1 MARILL
7 WNVNFSAPLH
17 ASRVTVGHN
26 MCQWCVS
33 NLSCI
38 WSYLEINFFHVVV
51 IVYVYITPKLPFC
64 FLKKSTVIQG
74 WVKTHVIAVSPPPA
88 SEKYGVFIAQSTD
101 VIHLVSSQD
110 FWVMKPWY
118 ESACARTR
126 DEDAEMLIVC
136 PVSYISPVVDASLW
150 TQAVWSKSLKFKT
163 LP

>member
-1 MARILL
+1 MVFEYLVFHMIIFGDQFFSCCGNYICVYNPQTSILL
-7 WNVNFSAPLH
+7 F
-17 ASRVTVGHN
+17 
-26 MCQWCVS
+26 
-33 NLSCI
+33 
-38 WSYLEINFFHVVV
+38 
-51 IVYVYITPKLPFC
+51 
-64 FLKKSTVIQG
+64 KKSTVIQG

-110 FWVMKPWY
+110 FRVMKPWY

-126 DEDAEMLIVC
+126 GEDAEMLIVC
-136 PVSYISPVVDASLW
+136 PISYISPVVDAGLW